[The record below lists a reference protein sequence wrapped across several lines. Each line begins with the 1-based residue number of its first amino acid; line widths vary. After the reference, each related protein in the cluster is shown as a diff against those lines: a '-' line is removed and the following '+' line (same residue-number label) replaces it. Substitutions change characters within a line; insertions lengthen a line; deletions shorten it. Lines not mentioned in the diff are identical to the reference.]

1 MAKHLFIVGP
11 GDVAARALPQLVA
24 GFEVMAMARTHERAA
39 ELARLGVQTRVGDLD
54 RPESLSFLSDVL
66 TDSVP
71 AEFLLHCAPPALS
84 GTRDERTRLLLSVLD
99 SAVPKDLPKTS
110 GILPRRVV
118 YVSTSGVYGDCGG
131 ALVDESRPVN
141 PGTDR
146 ARRRCDAE
154 AVLTEWCAAR
164 GVALVILRVPGIY
177 AADRLPLE
185 RLRKGTPVLRREDDV
200 YTNHIHADDLAA
212 ICVRALD
219 DSVPAGIYNA
229 SDDSDILM
237 GDWLELVAERFDLP
251 RPPRIPR
258 SEAPGRIGAPML
270 SFMSE
275 SRRLVNARLK
285 NVFGYVLR
293 YPTVQDGLRAALG
306 GKLPSPSVP
315 LPEGEGRKALLPE
328 GAGEKALLPRGEGL
342 G

>member
-1 MAKHLFIVGP
+1 
-11 GDVAARALPQLVA
+11 
-24 GFEVMAMARTHERAA
+24 MARTPERAA

-54 RPESLSFLSDVL
+54 RPESLSFLSDFL
-66 TDSVP
+66 SDSVP

-84 GTRDERTRLLLSVLD
+84 GTRDERTRLLLSALD
-99 SAVPKDLPKTS
+99 ATS
-110 GILPRRVV
+110 DAYAAKNLRKSSGMLPRRVV

-154 AVLTEWCAAR
+154 AVLTEWCAQR

-177 AADRLPLE
+177 ATDRLPLE
-185 RLRKGTPVLRREDDV
+185 RLRKGTPVLRHEDDV
-200 YTNHIHADDLAA
+200 YTNHIHAEDLAA

-219 DSVPAGIYNA
+219 ESVPAGIYNA
-229 SDDSDILM
+229 SDDSDIRM
-237 GDWLELVAERFDLP
+237 GGWLELVAERFGLP

-258 SEAPGRIGAPML
+258 SEAPGRIAAPML

-275 SRRLVNARLK
+275 SRRLVNTKLK
-285 NVFGYVLR
+285 NEFGYTLR
-293 YPTVQDGLRAALG
+293 YPTVHDGLRAALAATSTIPA
-306 GKLPSPSVP
+306 K
-315 LPEGEGRKALLPE
+315 
-328 GAGEKALLPRGEGL
+328 
-342 G
+342 

>member
-1 MAKHLFIVGP
+1 
-11 GDVAARALPQLVA
+11 
-24 GFEVMAMARTHERAA
+24 MARTAERAA
-39 ELARLGVQTRVGDLD
+39 ELARLGVQTRVADLD
-54 RPESLSFLSDVL
+54 RPESLDFLSDA
-66 TDSVP
+66 VP
-71 AEFLLHCAPPALS
+71 ADFLLHCAPPALS
-84 GTRDERTRLLLSVLD
+84 GTRDERTRLLLSALD
-99 SAVPKDLPKTS
+99 TYVSKNPRKSS
-110 GILPRRVV
+110 GMLPRRVV

-131 ALVDESRPVN
+131 ALVDESRAVN

-154 AVLTEWCAAR
+154 AALTEWCAER

-177 AADRLPLE
+177 ATDRLPLE

-200 YTNHIHADDLAA
+200 FTNHIHAEDLAA

-237 GDWLELVAERFDLP
+237 GDWLELLAERFGLP

-258 SEAPGRIGAPML
+258 SEAPGRIAAPML

-275 SRRLVNARLK
+275 SRRLANARLK
-285 NVFGYVLR
+285 NELGYTLR
-293 YPTVQDGLRAALG
+293 YPTVHDGLRAALAA
-306 GKLPSPSVP
+306 LP
-315 LPEGEGRKALLPE
+315 A
-328 GAGEKALLPRGEGL
+328 A
-342 G
+342 

>member
-1 MAKHLFIVGP
+1 LVKRLFIVGP

-24 GFEVMAMARTHERAA
+24 DFEVLAMARTAERAA
-39 ELARLGVQTRVGDLD
+39 ELARLGVQTRVADLD
-54 RPESLSFLSDVL
+54 RPESLDFLS
-66 TDSVP
+66 DSVP

-84 GTRDERTRLLLSVLD
+84 GTRDERTRLLLSALD
-99 SAVPKDLPKTS
+99 AYASKNLRKSS
-110 GILPRRVV
+110 GMLPRRVV

-131 ALVDESRPVN
+131 ALVDESRAVN

-154 AVLTEWCAAR
+154 AALTEWCAPR

-200 YTNHIHADDLAA
+200 FTNHIHAEDLAA

-219 DSVPAGIYNA
+219 ESVPAGIYNT

-237 GDWLELVAERFDLP
+237 GDWLELVAERFGLP

-285 NVFGYVLR
+285 NEFGYALR
-293 YPTVQDGLRAALG
+293 YPTVHDGLRAAL
-306 GKLPSPSVP
+306 
-315 LPEGEGRKALLPE
+315 A
-328 GAGEKALLPRGEGL
+328 AA
-342 G
+342 